1 MIHLSKRLK
10 SISKAN
16 LVYQSMMMAHLLRST
31 LVVALLSSY
40 GVAQAQGVTPTPLPP
55 IVPRIGEVPQ
65 KTPPR
70 PLPKTDAGPFPVG
83 EDIPGL
89 LNTDLKPNAKFE
101 NPPAAATG
109 VSVEGVPVAAAA
121 SAPTVPRSSLSIEPS
136 ITTRA
141 TGSDNA
147 RVAGARKKD
156 IYFELLPSL
165 TVRSTGLRHRLN
177 AVLGASQV
185 AYVKDSYPRRFDPLV
200 NASLNSTLIEKFL
213 FLDASA
219 QVERRPPTPFGAQ
232 AASSD
237 PADKVRTQIYRLSPY
252 ILWRPDGELE
262 ASLRSDN
269 NWTRRSSQV
278 GVVTVG
284 ASAAK
289 VFSQNTQTRLTR
301 DPRPLGVGLELGDQ
315 TLRYDNESAVLRLQ
329 NALVSLGYAVD
340 PELTLYVVGGT
351 ERSSFAK
358 SLGAD
363 ATTETDSDVG
373 ARFRW
378 APLERSVV
386 TGEIRRRFFGN
397 SFNVQWSHRSP
408 FLGLKLSAVKAPNT
422 QPDSVNLSGD
432 LITQFDAV
440 FRSRGFNAA
449 QRESLVRSA
458 LNQYGL
464 PDKLNDPVNLYLSRA
479 QLGTTFNAELSLL
492 GRRTVTVLTLYQRK
506 LEQLQR
512 NNDVKLPLATAAD
525 VQQKGVQAVLV
536 FRLTPVVSLEAGYR
550 FDRAQSL
557 NFGVQKLTK
566 ENLFSVGSNFALSPS
581 TKLTFG
587 VQNQSLNTDGSS
599 SDSNSATVSMTHR
612 F

>member
-1 MIHLSKRLK
+1 MMTAPSFQGVLAAAVLSF
-10 SISKAN
+10 
-16 LVYQSMMMAHLLRST
+16 VG
-31 LVVALLSSY
+31 VV
-40 GVAQAQGVTPTPLPP
+40 QAQGVIPTPLPP
-55 IVPRIGEVPQ
+55 IIPRIGDAPQ
-65 KTPPR
+65 KIPPR
-70 PLPKTDAGPFPVG
+70 PAPKTDTGPFPLG

-89 LNTDLKPNAKFE
+89 LNTELKPNAKFE
-101 NPPAAATG
+101 NSSAATTG
-109 VSVEGVPVAAAA
+109 TSVEGVPAAAAAA
-121 SAPTVPRSSLSIEPS
+121 SAPTVQRSWSVEPS

-156 IYFELLPSL
+156 IYFEVLPRL
-165 TVRSTGLRHRLN
+165 TLRSEGLRHRLN

-200 NASLNSTLIEKFL
+200 NASLNSTVIEKFL

-219 QVERRPPTPFGAQ
+219 QIERRPPTPFGAQ
-232 AASSD
+232 AASAD
-237 PADKVRTQIYRLSPY
+237 PADKVRTQTYRLSPY

-269 NWTRRSSQV
+269 NWTKRSSQA
-278 GVVTVG
+278 GVVAVG
-284 ASAAK
+284 ANAVK
-289 VFSQNTQTRLTR
+289 VFSQNTQARLTR
-301 DPRPLGVGLELGDQ
+301 EPRPFGGGLEFGDQ
-315 TLRYDNESAVLRLQ
+315 MLRYDNESSVLRLQ
-329 NALVSLGYAVD
+329 NALVSLGYAID
-340 PELTLYVVGGT
+340 PELTLYVVGGA

-363 ATTETDSDVG
+363 VTSQTDSDVG

-386 TGEIRRRFFGN
+386 TGEMRRRFFGN

-408 FLGLKLSAVKAPNT
+408 FLGLKFSAVKEPNT

-432 LITQFDAV
+432 LVTQFDAV

-479 QLGTTFNAELSLL
+479 QLGTIFSAELSLL
-492 GRRTVTVLTLYQRK
+492 GRRTVTVLSLYQRK

-512 NNDVKLPLATAAD
+512 NNDVKLPSATTGD
-525 VQQKGVQAVLV
+525 VQQKGLQTALV

-557 NFGVQKLTK
+557 NFGVQRLTK
-566 ENLFSVGSNFALSPS
+566 ENLFSVGSSLALSPR

-587 VQNQSLNTDGSS
+587 LQHQAVNTDGSS